1 MSSSGIGR
9 DVTRRLG
16 EEMSTAKLSLS
27 PLKGHDGL
35 NGQQQ
40 RVDISARARPVLIR
54 HQIFLLDVLL

>member
-27 PLKGHDGL
+27 PLKGHDG
-35 NGQQQ
+35 NTAEWH
-40 RVDISARARPVLIR
+40 VETDKLIGAK
-54 HQIFLLDVLL
+54 LAVANL